1 MTIIHRIF
9 IVSMPVISDI
19 QTYLV
24 LAFEF
29 VSVFNK
35 MYKSDDSEEGN
46 TEVQQAFFSWIKA
59 V

>member
-29 VSVFNK
+29 LSVFN
-35 MYKSDDSEEGN
+35 N
-46 TEVQQAFFSWIKA
+46 TSRFVIFT
-59 V
+59 